1 MELPLSGSI
10 MLFFHNILRT
20 TKTLMSLFRANAAKP
35 GFTFSKWPR
44 HFTLNLNT
52 GLSIYSVQCH
62 PVNFKHLLQPS
73 EFFILSF
80 IIIAISSEFASY
92 TLWMSMSLVSTSKF
106 LKNIGQGQSLQWNP
120 RDTSLRGITIHY

>member
-62 PVNFKHLLQPS
+62 PVIFKHLLQPS

-120 RDTSLRGITIHY
+120 RDTSPRGITIHY